1 MNGSLVK
8 KCKEAGVSY
17 SRVHYWI
24 SKYNYSFEEAV
35 KLIKEAGDNHIAIHM
50 SKGPNNYKNRC
61 KAVGVSY
68 NTLYKYA
75 QRHNISFEEALSNLE
90 NGEKEKSIKERCKEN
105 GFNYGS
111 FQHFRRSKEYVDIEQ
126 ALSDYRAYKSEKD
139 SIAKEKSLSQ
149 LCYEYNV
156 NFERAKGNKIRW
168 GTSNRETIDRCLELD
183 KNKEESL
190 MALSK
195 KYGVSY
201 SSCQYYKNTYGLS
214 NIEAVRKALKSK
226 NESCLAEICREQQL
240 PLEKIK
246 YIKRK
251 NHCSNEEAVEIFL
264 SKNK

>member
-8 KCKEAGVSY
+8 RCEEAGVSY
-17 SRVHYWI
+17 SRVYYWI
-24 SKYNYSFEEAV
+24 TKYNYSFEEAV
-35 KLIKEAGDNHIAIHM
+35 KLVKEAGDNNVSIHM
-50 SKGPNNYKNRC
+50 NKGINNYRSRC

-68 NTLYKYA
+68 NTIYKYA
-75 QRHNISFEEALSNLE
+75 KRHNISLEEVLTKLE

-105 GFNYGS
+105 GFTYGS
-111 FQHFRRSKEYVDIEQ
+111 FQHFRTSKGYIDIDQ
-126 ALSDYRAYKSEKD
+126 ALSDYRAYRAEKD
-139 SIAKEKSLSQ
+139 SLTKEKSLSQ

-156 NFERAKGNKIRW
+156 NFERAKSNKIRW

-201 SSCQYYKNTYGLS
+201 SSCQYYKNTYDLS

-226 NESCLAEICREQQL
+226 KESCLAELCRKQQL

-246 YIKRK
+246 YIKRR
-251 NHCSNEEAVEIFL
+251 NHCTNEEAVEIYL